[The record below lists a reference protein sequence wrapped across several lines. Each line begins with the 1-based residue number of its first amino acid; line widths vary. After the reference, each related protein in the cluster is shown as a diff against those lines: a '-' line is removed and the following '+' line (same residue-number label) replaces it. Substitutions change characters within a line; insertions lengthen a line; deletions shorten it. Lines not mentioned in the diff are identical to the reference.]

1 MAMEKL
7 IEEVAELVE
16 REYGRAGA
24 KFGLTNHSDHE
35 SYAIILEE
43 LQEAKAEID
52 SFERE
57 LSLFWSM
64 VKADDDDPYKYSCLH
79 QMQSVAL
86 LGACEMIQVA
96 AMAKKAAITVCDRR
110 MSTSSGKEEQAD
122 ENLYRH

>member
-7 IEEVAELVE
+7 IVEVAELIE

-24 KFGLTNHSDHE
+24 KFGFTNHSDHE

-43 LQEAKAEID
+43 LQEAKADID

-57 LSLFWSM
+57 LSLFWST
-64 VKADDDDPYKYSCLH
+64 VKADDDDYYKYARLL

-96 AMAKKAAITVCDRR
+96 AMAKKAAITVGDRGT
-110 MSTSSGKEEQAD
+110 STSLGKEEQTG
-122 ENLYRH
+122 ENLYRN